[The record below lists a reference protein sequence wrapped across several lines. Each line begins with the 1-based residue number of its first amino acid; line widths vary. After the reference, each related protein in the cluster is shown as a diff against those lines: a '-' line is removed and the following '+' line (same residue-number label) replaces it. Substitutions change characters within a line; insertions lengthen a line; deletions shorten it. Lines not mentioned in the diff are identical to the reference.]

1 MTVELRVV
9 DTTDEAALRAWWEV
23 GDAAEAERPHRA
35 WQRWEQSRVAL
46 PSPHPER
53 ELTLVTAYDG
63 ERAVGAS
70 MTALPTKDN
79 PHLAFVELW
88 VVPSRRRE
96 GIGTVLAADLE
107 ERTVAAGRTTLLAEA
122 KGLPGGPVVGQ
133 QFGATVGYSV
143 ANEEQEKNL
152 DLTTAPASWPR
163 LDEEVARHIGDYR
176 IVTVDTVV
184 PDHLVGGLAELLSS
198 FYSHVPLGDTDLHD
212 SEWTPERM
220 RAHEERLLAIGRSI
234 IYGVA
239 VAPDGSVAGMSDIRV
254 SRADPEMAEV
264 GLTII
269 APEHRGH
276 RLGLAVKLAGHR
288 RVLADFP
295 DCMRASTCNAITNTA
310 MNAVNEQM
318 GYVVTERLMELQK
331 RLG

>member
-1 MTVELRVV
+1 M
-9 DTTDEAALRAWWEV
+9 A
-23 GDAAEAERPHRA
+23 
-35 WQRWEQSRVAL
+35 
-46 PSPHPER
+46 
-53 ELTLVTAYDG
+53 
-63 ERAVGAS
+63 
-70 MTALPTKDN
+70 
-79 PHLAFVELW
+79 
-88 VVPSRRRE
+88 
-96 GIGTVLAADLE
+96 
-107 ERTVAAGRTTLLAEA
+107 
-122 KGLPGGPVVGQ
+122 GQ

-163 LDEEVARHIGDYR
+163 LDEEVARHLGDYR
-176 IVTVDTVV
+176 IETVDTVV
-184 PDHLVGGLAELLSS
+184 PDHLIGGLAELLSS

-254 SRADPEMAEV
+254 SRADPEVAEV
-264 GLTII
+264 GLTIV

-295 DCMRASTCNAITNTA
+295 DCVRAIHL
-310 MNAVNEQM
+310 QRHHQH
-318 GYVVTERLMELQK
+318 GHERRQRAAGLRRHRAADGAAEAA
-331 RLG
+331 RLSLSLDPQISGLSRGRRGSAGSPAGRCCPLRRWR